1 MGNKKIPFDEL
12 KRIIVEDTRTSTI
25 IRTDI
30 EPYDGWYWVEASGII
45 EKLFKENGGN
55 PIPNTLARF
64 FLNIDEDNQDFE
76 LVDGDSVHYTR
87 TIKGEKRQK
96 MIFGFKDEESMIAAK
111 NAVADFAEFRIQIN
125 KMDKRI
131 MESDDKISQ
140 SLKEA
145 KTFLSRL
152 FDLHYEWD
160 CDEMLPEW
168 HKRLL
173 DSQSLIRKNI
183 GKIPESKREMYLAAV
198 KRGDACKEDM
208 TILRFKRLS
217 VPNNQAKEA
226 EKKLYQHSSGT

>member
-1 MGNKKIPFDEL
+1 ME
-12 KRIIVEDTRTSTI
+12 T
-25 IRTDI
+25 
-30 EPYDGWYWVEASGII
+30 
-45 EKLFKENGGN
+45 
-55 PIPNTLARF
+55 
-64 FLNIDEDNQDFE
+64 
-76 LVDGDSVHYTR
+76 
-87 TIKGEKRQK
+87 
-96 MIFGFKDEESMIAAK
+96 MIAAK
-111 NAVADFAEFRIQIN
+111 NAVADFAEFKIQIN

-152 FDLHYEWD
+152 YDLHYEWD

-217 VPNNQAKEA
+217 VPTNQAKEA